1 MKITSFAKWISIH
14 EKGTTQVSI
23 AQIMEIL
30 KLVNQRTKGIL
41 YKVIAALSLLILLG
55 PLRPAHA
62 LQIGDQLKL
71 SLLDHA
77 MIATQ
82 VDEHGDIQT
91 ALVDSVILIG
101 RHNGYSILDIQGGI
115 FGNARPETVDEAGI
129 KWAAQA
135 FLKIHPFTRDNLRL
149 ADQYKFLN
157 SLNYGLVGGYN
168 ITDEDWYG
176 RLQFALEFG
185 ADPKQ

>member
-1 MKITSFAKWISIH
+1 MKKL
-14 EKGTTQVSI
+14 I
-23 AQIMEIL
+23 AVMAVL
-30 KLVNQRTKGIL
+30 FFT
-41 YKVIAALSLLILLG
+41 G
-55 PLRPAHA
+55 PLRPAAA

-101 RHNGYSILDIQGGI
+101 RHRGFSIVDIQGGI
-115 FGNARPETVDEAGI
+115 FGNARPETVEDAGL
-129 KWAAQA
+129 KWAVQA
-135 FLKIHPFTRDNLRL
+135 FAKIHPFTRDKIRL
-149 ADQYKFLN
+149 ADEYKFLN
-157 SLNYGLVGGYN
+157 ALNYGLVGGYN
-168 ITDEDWYG
+168 VTDSDWYG

-185 ADPKQ
+185 AQPTE